1 MRQKE
6 LAVKARLFP
15 GTQVLELTRVR
26 SVKNGAVQ
34 DLYYYCDVCA
44 IEGVSP
50 EEYACCQGP
59 VELIG
64 KPLKD
69 SPSARKD

>member
-1 MRQKE
+1 VHQRE
-6 LAVKARLFP
+6 LAVKARPFS

-26 SVKNGAVQ
+26 SVKNGAEQ

-50 EEYACCQGP
+50 EECACCQGP
-59 VELIG
+59 VEPVE
-64 KPLKD
+64 KPLMD
-69 SPSARKD
+69 SPPARKD